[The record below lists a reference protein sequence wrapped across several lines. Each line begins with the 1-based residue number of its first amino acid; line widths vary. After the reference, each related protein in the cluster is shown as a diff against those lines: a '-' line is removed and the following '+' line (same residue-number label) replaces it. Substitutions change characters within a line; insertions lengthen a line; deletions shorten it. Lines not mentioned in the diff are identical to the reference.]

1 MSRIDFLDE
10 QEEHFGHVPTGA
22 DPWVMAPRTR
32 VLRQMGAENV
42 RREYH
47 PIVEEVAPD
56 GKKLS
61 QIIVVNGEGR
71 PD

>member
-10 QEEHFGHVPTGA
+10 QEEHFGCVPTDG
-22 DPWVMAPRTR
+22 DPWEMAPRTQ
-32 VLRQMGAENV
+32 VLHQMGVENIE
-42 RREYH
+42 RGYH